1 MSTNPRHDLIDEL
14 WSGYPAP
21 LLESWSDL
29 DMLLEEYSN
38 PVALNALHTRVI
50 TWYDN
55 FWPRVRRYISRHVFA
70 SFGDSVPSWLSHA
83 ASKMDILRMEPS
95 YVSTTSIDVHLSGE
109 EMSIDEPGRPSS
121 TNIPFEQMA
130 CDPQKQLILER
141 QVEDL
146 QRRVESLENI
156 IAQLQN

>member
-1 MSTNPRHDLIDEL
+1 MSSNSRHALIDEL

-21 LLESWSDL
+21 LLESWADL

-38 PVALNALHTRVI
+38 PAALKALHTKVI

-55 FWPRVRRYISRHVFA
+55 FWPRVRRYISGHVLR
-70 SFGDSVPSWLSHA
+70 SFGDSVPPWLSPA
-83 ASKMDILRMEPS
+83 ASTMEILQAS
-95 YVSTTSIDVHLSGE
+95 YSQTATE
-109 EMSIDEPGRPSS
+109 EPGPPPSKNVPS
-121 TNIPFEQMA
+121 KQMA
-130 CDPQKQLILER
+130 CDPQKHLILER

-156 IAQLQN
+156 IGQLQ